1 MRSDRYSRRPS
12 ASANSFAGAC
22 GSDDG
27 ADAAA
32 TMVTGRMNVL
42 MVTRYDVSG
51 ASSRLRLLQY
61 RPALAAAGIA
71 ADVIPFFSEAYL
83 DRLYAGRST
92 RTEAL
97 GAYARRVRELR
108 SARAFDLLWLEKEA
122 LPWLPWAIER
132 RLLPRG
138 VPLVADFDDAVFH
151 NYDLH
156 GSGAVRRILG
166 DKIDRLMAGAALITA
181 GNAYLAER
189 ARAAGASRVEIVPTV
204 VDLDTYRMAP
214 APAAGEPARI
224 GWIGTPSTWNAYVV
238 PMLPLLT
245 RAAAE
250 AGARILAVGGGQVGG
265 PHPLL
270 DMEPWSE
277 AAEVPLIHRMS
288 IGIMPLDDTPWAR
301 GKCGYKLIQYMAC
314 GLPVVASPVGVNT
327 EIVEHGVDGFLARTP
342 EEWHAAISTLL
353 ADPDLRQ
360 RMGAAG
366 RRKIETHYA
375 LGTWGPRVA
384 AMLQAVAGQGNRP

>member
-1 MRSDRYSRRPS
+1 MK
-12 ASANSFAGAC
+12 
-22 GSDDG
+22 
-27 ADAAA
+27 
-32 TMVTGRMNVL
+32 VL
-42 MVTRYDVSG
+42 MITRYDAAG

-61 RPALAAAGIA
+61 TPALAAAGIA
-71 ADVIPFFSEAYL
+71 AEVIPFFSAAYL

-92 RTEAL
+92 RAEAF
-97 GAYARRVRELR
+97 GAYARRVRELGG
-108 SARAFDLLWLEKEA
+108 ARAFDLLWLEKEA

-132 RLLPRG
+132 RMLPRG

-156 GSGAVRRILG
+156 GSGPVRRVLG

-189 ARAAGASRVEIVPTV
+189 AVAAGAARVEIVPTV
-204 VDLDTYRMAP
+204 VDLESYRVAP
-214 APAAGEPARI
+214 LPAAGEPQRI
-224 GWIGTPSTWNAYVV
+224 GWIGTPSTWDAYVV

-245 RAAAE
+245 RIAAE
-250 AGARILAVGGGQVGG
+250 AGARVLAVGAGQGGE

-314 GLPVVASPVGVNT
+314 GLPVVASPVGVNAD
-327 EIVEHGVDGFLARTP
+327 IVEHGVNGFLARTP

-353 ADPDLRQ
+353 RDPDLGQ

-366 RRKIETHYA
+366 RRKIETSYA

-384 AMLQAVAGQGNRP
+384 AMLQDAARQGNGP